1 MILSRIISEI
11 PTLSLMDVSLIRQT
25 ECSSLT
31 TFSLSL
37 SQPDLQKST
46 FPLPSFI
53 PSFLPSFVAIV
64 ALRRR
69 FVLINN
75 ENGNVCRARRSQW
88 RFTIL
93 TRSRGRGRGRGRP
106 GNCSHSTAD
115 SLGRHYIL
123 FSILSLIF

>member
-46 FPLPSFI
+46 FPL
-53 PSFLPSFVAIV
+53 V

-93 TRSRGRGRGRGRP
+93 TRSRSWSARQLQSQYRG
-106 GNCSHSTAD
+106 
-115 SLGRHYIL
+115 L
-123 FSILSLIF
+123 FGAPLYTF